1 MTVTYVDPN
10 IGRTLTTTPIAF
22 QLIRAAQPSADLL
35 QVNLSLDIQRN
46 RVETARV
53 LKLVMDTS
61 SYERSHA
68 ILNAQ
73 VDKIKASASAQDPFC
88 QRLIQDLQHR
98 FLTERDYR
106 SSHTNAYR
114 QHCTDVVHTHRSLR
128 PVRQHIFPVAK
139 CSRPLT
145 FLLNILK
152 YTSSYIFYS

>member
-1 MTVTYVDPN
+1 VDPN

-22 QLIRAAQPSADLL
+22 QLVRAAQPSADLL

-53 LKLVMDTS
+53 LKLAMDTS
-61 SYERSHA
+61 SYKRSHA

-98 FLTERDYR
+98 FPTERDYR

-114 QHCTDVVHTHRSLR
+114 QHCTERGTYAPDSTTSTLAYLSTNQVQQASH
-128 PVRQHIFPVAK
+128 
-139 CSRPLT
+139 
-145 FLLNILK
+145 FLSK
-152 YTSSYIFYS
+152 HS